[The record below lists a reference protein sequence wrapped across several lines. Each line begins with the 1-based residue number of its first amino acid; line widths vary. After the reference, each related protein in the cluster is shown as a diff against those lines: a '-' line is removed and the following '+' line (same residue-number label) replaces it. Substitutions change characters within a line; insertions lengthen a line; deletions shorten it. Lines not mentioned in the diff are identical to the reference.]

1 METGGSIISD
11 IGTPGYPEKER
22 EQTKMLNWA
31 QSEVFNW
38 APAEYSIMIKLKGS
52 PYYHDYVDQGTILDR
67 VVGSSRVRNIENISV
82 PLELTCFF
90 GSKTLRL
97 IPFFEQNF
105 HFLDQMVLFLDLDC
119 QNLASLDFDNCPISK
134 KDHLISEMKISLSEM
149 KLRLRVFP
157 PQSKSI
163 PEVQNIYSLCY
174 VIEGLK
180 TAINGVGTIGMYME
194 SITRIMAI
202 LMISFLLKS
211 CFKKLENTWFAGIV

>member
-1 METGGSIISD
+1 MGNSWKRGGSIISD
-11 IGTPGYPEKER
+11 NGTPGYPEKER
-22 EQTKMLNWA
+22 EQTKMLNCA
-31 QSEVFNW
+31 QSKVFNW
-38 APAEYSIMIKLKGS
+38 EPAEYSIMIKMKGS

-163 PEVQNIYSLCY
+163 PEVQNIYSGNF
-174 VIEGLK
+174 I
-180 TAINGVGTIGMYME
+180 
-194 SITRIMAI
+194 SITKKYLLRGYCLAPPGGRQRIT
-202 LMISFLLKS
+202 LKRE
-211 CFKKLENTWFAGIV
+211 KTLK

>member
-1 METGGSIISD
+1 METGVSIISD

-38 APAEYSIMIKLKGS
+38 ATAEYSIMIKLKGS

-90 GSKTLRL
+90 GSKTLRQSFISSSKIFSIWTAKIL
-97 IPFFEQNF
+97 LCWI
-105 HFLDQMVLFLDLDC
+105 
-119 QNLASLDFDNCPISK
+119 LACPISK
-134 KDHLISEMKISLSEM
+134 KNHLISELKISLSEL
-149 KLRLRVFP
+149 KLRLRVFL

-163 PEVQNIYSLCY
+163 PEVQNIYS
-174 VIEGLK
+174 
-180 TAINGVGTIGMYME
+180 
-194 SITRIMAI
+194 
-202 LMISFLLKS
+202 
-211 CFKKLENTWFAGIV
+211 

>member
-11 IGTPGYPEKER
+11 NGTPRYPEKER

-90 GSKTLRL
+90 GSKTLRQSF
-97 IPFFEQNF
+97 ISSSKIFNSSIKWFFF
-105 HFLDQMVLFLDLDC
+105 SIWTAKISLRSI
-119 QNLASLDFDNCPISK
+119 LACPISK
-134 KDHLISEMKISLSEM
+134 KNHLISELKISLSEL
-149 KLRLRVFP
+149 KLRLRVFL

-163 PEVQNIYSLCY
+163 PEAQNIYSD
-174 VIEGLK
+174 
-180 TAINGVGTIGMYME
+180 T
-194 SITRIMAI
+194 
-202 LMISFLLKS
+202 F
-211 CFKKLENTWFAGIV
+211 

>member
-1 METGGSIISD
+1 MC
-11 IGTPGYPEKER
+11 
-22 EQTKMLNWA
+22 NWA

-38 APAEYSIMIKLKGS
+38 ATAEYSIMIKLKGS

-105 HFLDQMVLFLDLDC
+105 HSLDQMVLFLDLDC

-163 PEVQNIYSLCY
+163 PEVQNIYSSPEKPSYSKMMTPGRRIKVCS
-174 VIEGLK
+174 
-180 TAINGVGTIGMYME
+180 TARWEVTIVLRRAKL
-194 SITRIMAI
+194 SDCTCF
-202 LMISFLLKS
+202 IS
-211 CFKKLENTWFAGIV
+211 

>member
-1 METGGSIISD
+1 MLDWAQTET
-11 IGTPGYPEKER
+11 
-22 EQTKMLNWA
+22 LNWA
-31 QSEVFNW
+31 K
-38 APAEYSIMIKLKGS
+38 AEYSIMIKLKGS

-163 PEVQNIYSLCY
+163 PEVQNIYSWILNYCSLLSSFFRVFALKDFKHTSWANIQWESCIHIVCLCHCPRSS
-174 VIEGLK
+174 E
-180 TAINGVGTIGMYME
+180 N
-194 SITRIMAI
+194 
-202 LMISFLLKS
+202 
-211 CFKKLENTWFAGIV
+211 LEI

>member
-1 METGGSIISD
+1 METWGSIVSD

-22 EQTKMLNWA
+22 EHTKMLNWA

-119 QNLASLDFDNCPISK
+119 QNLASLDFGNCPISK
-134 KDHLISEMKISLSEM
+134 KDHLISEMKILLSEM
-149 KLRLRVFP
+149 KLRPRVFP
-157 PQSKSI
+157 PQSNFI
-163 PEVQNIYSLCY
+163 PEAKNIYSCPILCY
-174 VIEGLK
+174 
-180 TAINGVGTIGMYME
+180 TANQKI
-194 SITRIMAI
+194 
-202 LMISFLLKS
+202 
-211 CFKKLENTWFAGIV
+211 C

>member
-1 METGGSIISD
+1 
-11 IGTPGYPEKER
+11 
-22 EQTKMLNWA
+22 MLNWA

-119 QNLASLDFDNCPISK
+119 QNLASLDFGNCPISK

-149 KLRLRVFP
+149 KLHL
-157 PQSKSI
+157 
-163 PEVQNIYSLCY
+163 
-174 VIEGLK
+174 
-180 TAINGVGTIGMYME
+180 
-194 SITRIMAI
+194 
-202 LMISFLLKS
+202 
-211 CFKKLENTWFAGIV
+211 

>member
-1 METGGSIISD
+1 
-11 IGTPGYPEKER
+11 
-22 EQTKMLNWA
+22 MLNWA

-38 APAEYSIMIKLKGS
+38 APAEYSIMIKMKGS

-119 QNLASLDFDNCPISK
+119 QNLASLDFGNCPISK
-134 KDHLISEMKISLSEM
+134 KDHLISEMKILLSEM
-149 KLRLRVFP
+149 KLRPRVFP
-157 PQSKSI
+157 PQSNFI
-163 PEVQNIYSLCY
+163 PEAKNIYSML
-174 VIEGLK
+174 L
-180 TAINGVGTIGMYME
+180 TRFPLGVVH
-194 SITRIMAI
+194 
-202 LMISFLLKS
+202 
-211 CFKKLENTWFAGIV
+211 KLR

>member
-1 METGGSIISD
+1 MRASRERK
-11 IGTPGYPEKER
+11 GTVLDWA
-22 EQTKMLNWA
+22 QTEMLNWA
-31 QSEVFNW
+31 Q
-38 APAEYSIMIKLKGS
+38 AEYSIMIKLKGS

-134 KDHLISEMKISLSEM
+134 KDHLISEMKILLEERN
-149 KLRLRVFP
+149 KP
-157 PQSKSI
+157 KSFTTEEASQFQRYRYI
-163 PEVQNIYSLCY
+163 FY
-174 VIEGLK
+174 V
-180 TAINGVGTIGMYME
+180 
-194 SITRIMAI
+194 SDTR
-202 LMISFLLKS
+202 
-211 CFKKLENTWFAGIV
+211 

>member
-1 METGGSIISD
+1 MEAGGSIISD

-52 PYYHDYVDQGTILDR
+52 PYYHGYVDQGTILDR
-67 VVGSSRVRNIENISV
+67 VVGSSRVSSKENISV

-163 PEVQNIYSLCY
+163 PEVQNIYS
-174 VIEGLK
+174 
-180 TAINGVGTIGMYME
+180 
-194 SITRIMAI
+194 I
-202 LMISFLLKS
+202 LAFCMLMVRDTQS
-211 CFKKLENTWFAGIV
+211 